1 MTYKYSNIHT
11 VGPVFS
17 NLGVP
22 VIPAPFRDSQ
32 FTIVLRN
39 TGTDDATV
47 YLISALGELT
57 LLFVPKS
64 NDGLVLTD
72 MPYDIV
78 AGGVA
83 GQSVSSNTSVHISIL
98 QQAILPVRN
107 IPKLPDLVLQQEAAA
122 ELATQEQIVIKI

>member
-1 MTYKYSNIHT
+1 
-11 VGPVFS
+11 
-17 NLGVP
+17 
-22 VIPAPFRDSQ
+22 
-32 FTIVLRN
+32 
-39 TGTDDATV
+39 V